1 VIRPGSLSVFQFIP
15 KVLDGVEVRDLC
27 RPVKFFHTN
36 LDKPFLYEPRFV
48 HRGIVMLNRKG
59 PSPNCCHK
67 VGSTELSRMS
77 LYAVVL
83 RFPFTGTKGPE
94 P

>member
-1 VIRPGSLSVFQFIP
+1 MFN
-15 KVLDGVEVRDLC
+15 GVVGRALG
-27 RPVKFFHTN
+27 RTVKFFHTN
-36 LDKPFLYEPRFV
+36 LDKLFLYEPRFV

-59 PSPNCCHK
+59 SSPNCCHK